1 MSHATSVPG
10 VQIVECGRKIHE
22 EKKETR
28 GILHLLIPN
37 VEPIAYVFS
46 VLLTPRLFI
55 IAGVSLSNKPSVPFD
70 F

>member
-22 EKKETR
+22 EKKRKR

-46 VLLTPRLFI
+46 VMFTPGFL
-55 IAGVSLSNKPSVPFD
+55 
-70 F
+70 